1 MKLFVGHCF
10 SCFILLVGIVS
21 FCDLSSTA
29 QNPSMRYWEMKGT
42 QYQHLFID
50 HSDSLSAQQI
60 FELCDENG
68 IPVWFGRDIRKVVCL
83 TGQCRMVH
91 VWLFW
96 DGAGNYL
103 GFQEHQ
109 GDPLTK
115 TDHTVFSVA
124 DKQKLHRI
132 LGDSV
137 SVLKNLKQ
145 EELIIK
151 PDKTDQKVDAVS
163 RATQPSLQEYLVKNA
178 AYTCYTLW
186 HTVYG
191 GTRDEIL
198 RILEKRADK
207 EYLKLIFEC
216 NNPEYLRW
224 AIGFIGRHSNYHA
237 DFYPQIIELI
247 KSKNETV
254 SGQALAYF
262 SKVRL
267 SDIGLQKEL
276 IQVFEDFSYQRKF
289 ELLWK
294 LAEVKRIDDE
304 VIVHLLDLF
313 ENDQINASLL
323 GYVYKL
329 IRPGNLED
337 SRIRKK
343 LESLATH
350 KNLYVRN
357 ITWKVLESSK

>member
-1 MKLFVGHCF
+1 MKPFVGYCF
-10 SCFILLVGIVS
+10 FFILFTGIVS
-21 FCDLSSTA
+21 FCDHSSTA
-29 QNPSMRYWEMKGT
+29 QNPSTRYWEMKGT
-42 QYQHLFID
+42 QHQHLFID
-50 HSDSLSAQQI
+50 HTDSLSAQQI
-60 FELCDENG
+60 FELCDEKG
-68 IPVWFGRDIRKVVCL
+68 LSVWFGRDIRKVVCL

-115 TDHTVFSVA
+115 TDHTVFSDA

-132 LGDSV
+132 LADSV

-151 PDKTDQKVDAVS
+151 PDKIDQKVDAVS
-163 RATQPSLQEYLVKNA
+163 SATQPSLQEYLVRNA

-186 HTVYG
+186 HTVYSS
-191 GTRDEIL
+191 TRGEVL
-198 RILEKRADK
+198 RILEKRANKD
-207 EYLKLIFEC
+207 YLNLVFEG

-224 AIGFIGRHSNYHA
+224 AIGFTRRHPNYHA
-237 DFYPQIIELI
+237 DFYPQIIDLI
-247 KSKNETV
+247 KNKNETV

-262 SKVRL
+262 SKDRL
-267 SDIGLQKEL
+267 SDVGLQKE
-276 IQVFEDFSYQRKF
+276 IIKAFDNFGYQRKF

-294 LAEVKRIDDE
+294 LSEVKRIDDE
-304 VIVHLLDLF
+304 VIVHILDMF
-313 ENDQINASLL
+313 EKEHINASLL
-323 GYVYKL
+323 GYAYKL
-329 IRPGNLED
+329 IRPENLED
-337 SRIRKK
+337 PRIRKK
-343 LESLATH
+343 LNSFVIH

-357 ITWKVLESSK
+357 ITQKVLEN